1 MNRLDDILPGASS
14 ALDRPAL
21 TAGRGSDG
29 RTLSYRELLG
39 WAETVADDLAVAL
52 AGGNRPDRPVFVL
65 ADRGFRQVVGL
76 LACLRCEVPAA
87 ILDAQQGG
95 ARLREILSHVS
106 EPLVLCDAA
115 GSNQL
120 ASLDLSGMRPL
131 IMADAPSGASL
142 IRSKAGDDRPSASSG
157 ADVSAVVLFTSGST
171 GAPKGVCIGA
181 RDLGERLRTEERW
194 FDLRPEDVILGV
206 LPLTFDVGLTQ
217 LLASLR
223 VGAHHVMGSSWLPA
237 DILGDIERHRVRGLA
252 MSPVVWRYLLRSPDE
267 ARLWGTLGTLRY
279 VTLSG
284 GTLPRNLLERIRD
297 NLGQTAFIKTYGQT
311 EMFRI
316 AAHRVGPGAERLDS
330 VGRAYPGVTLR
341 VVRAD
346 GSEAEPH
353 EVGEIT
359 ADGLGRMVS
368 YLGEAAGSGGP
379 QLREPARTG
388 DQGYLD
394 EDGYLYV
401 QGRKDDMIKI
411 LDRRVFPA
419 DVARLCRE
427 ILGYAELEVVGVR
440 SEDPFLALFVRT
452 DEPAQLGGRWSQREV
467 LGQLRQRLGSQLL
480 PRQVIVLAELPHT
493 SSGKVDFVGLQKL
506 ALERSGSSG
515 SEGKDVG

>member
-1 MNRLDDILPGASS
+1 MNRLYEVLPRASGI
-14 ALDRPAL
+14 LDRPAL
-21 TAGRGSDG
+21 SAGRGAGS

-39 WAETVADDLAVAL
+39 WAEAVAEELRIDLARRS
-52 AGGNRPDRPVFVL
+52 RPTEPVFVL
-65 ADRGFRQVVGL
+65 AERGFSQVIGL

-87 ILDAQQGG
+87 ILDGQQGA
-95 ARLREILSHVS
+95 ARLQDILAQVT
-106 EPLVLCDAA
+106 EPLVLCDAL
-115 GSNQL
+115 GQKQI
-120 ASLDLSGMRPL
+120 ASLGLDAVRSRV
-131 IMADAPSGASL
+131 ITDAPSGEPVV
-142 IRSKAGDDRPSASSG
+142 RSVVADDPVREEHVIA
-157 ADVSAVVLFTSGST
+157 ASAVVLFTSGST
-171 GAPKGVCIGA
+171 GAPKGVCVGA
-181 RDLGERLRTEERW
+181 RDLVDRLRIEEQW
-194 FDLRPEDVILGV
+194 FELHQNDVILGV

-217 LLASLR
+217 LLATFH
-223 VGAHHVMGSSWLPA
+223 VGAHHVLGASWLPA
-237 DILGDIERHRVRGLA
+237 DILGDIERHGVRGLA
-252 MSPVVWRYLLRSPDE
+252 LSPVVWRYLLRSTDE
-267 ARLWGTLGTLRY
+267 GRLWATLGGLRY

-297 NLGQTAFIKTYGQT
+297 HLGQTTFVKTYGQT

-316 AAHRVGPGAERLDS
+316 AAQRVGQHAERLDS
-330 VGRAYPGVTLR
+330 VGQAYPGVTIR
-341 VVRAD
+341 VRRDD
-346 GSEAEPH
+346 GSEALPR

-368 YLGEAAGSGGP
+368 YLGEATESSGARP
-379 QLREPARTG
+379 REPARTG

-427 ILGYAELEVVGVR
+427 ILGHSELEVVGVR

-452 DEPAQLGGRWSQREV
+452 DEPAQAGGRWSQREV
-467 LGQLRQRLGSQLL
+467 LGLLRQRLGSQLL
-480 PRQVIVLAELPHT
+480 PRHVILLAELPHT

-506 ALERSGSSG
+506 ALERSGSGG